1 MQYKR
6 ISNILLAT
14 VMALSLAACS
24 SNNNNSPAASND
36 ATKKENNTT
45 DTAQPKSNVDETG
58 WDGSKY
64 VEPITLTTV
73 KAIGNNYYYKTG
85 ESMENNVLNTY
96 MKDNLGIDV
105 KYDWVVTDT
114 NQAYQTKIRLMLSSG
129 DKMPDVIT
137 YRGDMETVNMLID
150 SGQFT
155 DVGGLIDKYAGDVYK
170 KGIELNPDTLLPVTR
185 DGKVMALPVLD
196 YAYNDD
202 MVLWLR
208 QDWMDKLGLQAPKT
222 LADFENIM
230 DAFVNKDPD
239 GNGKKDTLGLATGFK
254 NTYLNWIADI
264 SWLFGDFGTM
274 PEQWNK
280 GADGTLSYGS
290 IDPGA
295 KQALTTLK
303 TWMEKGYITKDA
315 GLVDENGGYEQF
327 TKGQAG
333 AIVGRNWL
341 PDWPFG
347 DLLNNVPGAKYKA
360 YAIPAGPD
368 GKIGTQSGNP
378 SVNGWMLINKD
389 SKHQEALLRY
399 YNFLFDNWANPQK
412 GGIFENGFAEGY
424 DYAKQADGT
433 VVKDPAKYP
442 DLFPGYG
449 DRTHLVEPIYYSLT
463 FDGAREP
470 GLYAETMNKLANGGT
485 PETPYEIATAAV
497 RKPENIEAMKI
508 VLEQKDIRMK
518 NYFQGPLTET
528 MKSKNELLKKL
539 VLQTYSKIIYGQSPI
554 EEFDTMVAN
563 WKKSG
568 GDQITKEVNDWYISA
583 SQK

>member
-1 MQYKR
+1 
-6 ISNILLAT
+6 
-14 VMALSLAACS
+14 MALSLAACS

-36 ATKKENNTT
+36 ATKKENSTT
-45 DTAQPKSNVDETG
+45 DNAAQPKSNVDETG

-170 KGIELNPDTLLPVTR
+170 KGMELNPDTLLPVTR

-239 GNGKKDTLGLATGFK
+239 GNGKKDTLGLATGLK
-254 NTYLNWIADI
+254 I
-264 SWLFGDFGTM
+264 
-274 PEQWNK
+274 
-280 GADGTLSYGS
+280 
-290 IDPGA
+290 
-295 KQALTTLK
+295 LT
-303 TWMEKGYITKDA
+303 
-315 GLVDENGGYEQF
+315 
-327 TKGQAG
+327 
-333 AIVGRNWL
+333 
-341 PDWPFG
+341 
-347 DLLNNVPGAKYKA
+347 
-360 YAIPAGPD
+360 
-368 GKIGTQSGNP
+368 
-378 SVNGWMLINKD
+378 
-389 SKHQEALLRY
+389 
-399 YNFLFDNWANPQK
+399 
-412 GGIFENGFAEGY
+412 
-424 DYAKQADGT
+424 
-433 VVKDPAKYP
+433 
-442 DLFPGYG
+442 
-449 DRTHLVEPIYYSLT
+449 
-463 FDGAREP
+463 
-470 GLYAETMNKLANGGT
+470 
-485 PETPYEIATAAV
+485 
-497 RKPENIEAMKI
+497 
-508 VLEQKDIRMK
+508 
-518 NYFQGPLTET
+518 
-528 MKSKNELLKKL
+528 
-539 VLQTYSKIIYGQSPI
+539 
-554 EEFDTMVAN
+554 
-563 WKKSG
+563 
-568 GDQITKEVNDWYISA
+568 
-583 SQK
+583 